1 MVRQGV
7 YLSAKKLMDTASGIL
22 RGFGFSEEDSRIAAK
37 VLVDTDARGVSSHGV
52 VALPNYM
59 QQVKKGGIDPKA
71 QIKIVSESG
80 SVCLMDGCNGLG
92 QLSGAK
98 ATLHAIE
105 LAKKFGSSVVS
116 VKNGSHYGAGA
127 YYAMMCAENDMIGIA
142 ISNSTPVIGVPGS
155 KGPAI
160 GNNPIS
166 IAAPTASGTPIVLDM
181 ALSIVAVGKMMN
193 MYKEGKEI
201 PDGWVF
207 DSEGMPSKDPNDL
220 DRGGSASAFG
230 GYKGYGIAVMA
241 EILSSILPGAG
252 VAEQLKDWI
261 LYPEEPS
268 RLGYFIMAID
278 ISKMRDV
285 REFKQDVSSFTDGLH
300 NRPKAVGTDRLLI
313 PGEIENEIMERSE
326 QNGIWIPDHAYAKL
340 VNLAKEVGLEVE
352 DISSKGD

>member
-7 YLSAKKLMDTASGIL
+7 YITARKLMDTASGIL
-22 RGFGFSEEDSRIAAK
+22 RGFGFNDEDARIAAK

-71 QIKIVSESG
+71 KIKVISENG
-80 SVCLMDGCNGLG
+80 SVCLMDGCNALG
-92 QLSGAK
+92 QLSGVK
-98 ATLHAIE
+98 ATMRAIE
-105 LAKKFGSSVVS
+105 LAQKFGSSVVS

-166 IAAPTASGTPIVLDM
+166 IAAPTAGGPPIVLDM

-220 DRGGSASAFG
+220 DNGGSASAFG

-252 VAEQLKDWI
+252 VTEQLMDWI
-261 LYPEEPS
+261 LYPEKPS

-278 ISKMRDV
+278 ISKVRDA
-285 REFKQDVSSFTDGLH
+285 REFKKDVNSFVDGLH
-300 NRPKAVGTDRLLI
+300 NRPKAAGTDRLLV
-313 PGEIENEIMERSE
+313 PGEIENDTMRKSE
-326 QNGIWIPDHAYAKL
+326 QEGIWIPDHAFTRL
-340 VNLAKEVGLEVE
+340 VNLAKEVGVEV
-352 DISSKGD
+352 DNISSKGD